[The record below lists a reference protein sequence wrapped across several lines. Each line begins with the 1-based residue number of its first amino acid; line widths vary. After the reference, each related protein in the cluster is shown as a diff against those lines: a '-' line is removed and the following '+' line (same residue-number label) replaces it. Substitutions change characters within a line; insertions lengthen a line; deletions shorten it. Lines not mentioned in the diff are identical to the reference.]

1 MSVVIEDINERILR
15 TLLRREKNRNMLP
28 AGYTLPPQ
36 NPYTFSEA
44 IVVWERGGWSLS
56 VMVGYVRD
64 HPEKNQIV
72 LEKGKHVKGES
83 FESQKFYI
91 KSEDDWKGIK
101 AAVEKLWPELID
113 TASGEQIDKAV
124 TMAMADLKLLDLV
137 AKYPN
142 LLSTLPEDAELLSLP
157 GDQKK
162 ALKQLLES
170 SGVIAVAAIEKLSEQ
185 PAKDIAEFVEIL
197 KNVRLATVNA
207 LVTSITSK
215 LAFIKKF
222 EKVVLDETSYERR
235 GPDSVHNLL
244 SANPWIVDRNFVVLH
259 SDETLNNILAAESG
273 EVLQNSDGKIRPDFV
288 CLVEETNG
296 PGNEKMV
303 IIEIKRPGIK
313 ISMKHV
319 AQVLGYKVILQQ
331 KSGTTIK
338 DYQVYLIGSDIEPT
352 LLQNPLT
359 ASGVHTLTY
368 TDFISGAR
376 KFYSEYLDIVQK
388 NPFSV

>member
-1 MSVVIEDINERILR
+1 
-15 TLLRREKNRNMLP
+15 MLP
-28 AGYTLPPQ
+28 DGFTLPPQ
-36 NPYTFSEA
+36 SHYTFSDP

-64 HPEKNQIV
+64 HPERNQIV
-72 LEKGKHVKGES
+72 LEKGKHVKDEP
-83 FESQKFYI
+83 FDSQKFYI
-91 KSEDDWKGIK
+91 KTGDDWKGIK
-101 AAVEKLWPELID
+101 SAVERLLPELVD
-113 TASGEQIDKAV
+113 TTSSEQIDKAV
-124 TMAMADLKLLDLV
+124 SKAVEDLKLLDLV

-142 LLSTLPEDAELLSLP
+142 LLSTLPEDIELLSLP
-157 GDQKK
+157 EDHKK

-170 SGVIAVAAIEKLSEQ
+170 SGAIAVAAIEKLSVQ

-215 LAFIKKF
+215 LAFINKF

-235 GPDSVHNLL
+235 GPESVHNLL

-259 SDETLNNILAAESG
+259 SDETINNILAAESG
-273 EVLQNSDGKIRPDFV
+273 EGLEGPDGKNRPDFV

-296 PGNEKMV
+296 PGNEKIV

-319 AQVLGYKVILQQ
+319 DQVLGYKVILQQ
-331 KSGTTIK
+331 KSGVTIK

-359 ASGVHTLTY
+359 ASGVHTMTY

-376 KFYSEYLDIVQK
+376 KFYREYLDIIQK
-388 NPFSV
+388 NPYSV